1 MAVHSGTDADLA
13 DVAPAS
19 GRRGLFKATMLAA
32 VVLVAAAGIAWVV
45 WYRPGLGD
53 LKALLAYFNAITEA
67 HPVRTAAV
75 FFAVNLVVT
84 ALSLPI
90 EIFFGVAAGALFGL
104 IEGTLIVSFASTL
117 GATLSF
123 LMSRVLMRDFVERHF
138 WHQLDFV
145 NRGMREDGSFYVFS
159 IRLLPLFPFS
169 LTNILMGLTE
179 VSPIRFYVFSQL
191 GMLPAT
197 LIYVNAGT
205 QLAGIDRLSDIVSPP
220 LIGTFLVLAVFP
232 WAAKGLVQLMRHRSD
247 HDD

>member
-1 MAVHSGTDADLA
+1 
-13 DVAPAS
+13 
-19 GRRGLFKATMLAA
+19 MLAA
-32 VVLVAAAGIAWVV
+32 IVLVAAAGIAWVL

-75 FFAVNLVVT
+75 FFLINVIVT

-90 EIFFGVAAGALFGL
+90 EIFFGVAAGALFG
-104 IEGTLIVSFASTL
+104 IVEGTLIVSFASTI

-123 LMSRVLMRDFVERHF
+123 LISRALMRDFVERHF
-138 WHQLDFV
+138 WRQLDFI

-179 VSPIRFYVFSQL
+179 VSPLKFYIFSQL

-220 LIGTFLVLAVFP
+220 LIATFLLLAVFP
-232 WAAKGLVQLMRHRSD
+232 WAAKALVQLMRHRTQ
-247 HDD
+247 DDD

>member
-1 MAVHSGTDADLA
+1 MAVHSGTDADLSDA
-13 DVAPAS
+13 DPAS
-19 GRRGLFKATMLAA
+19 GHRGLLKGLILVI

-53 LKALLAYFNAITEA
+53 LKAITDA

-75 FFAVNLVVT
+75 FFLINLVVT

-90 EIFFGVAAGALFGL
+90 EIFFGVAAGALFG
-104 IEGTLIVSFASTL
+104 IVEGTLIVSFASSL

-138 WHQLDFV
+138 WRQLDFI

-159 IRLLPLFPFS
+159 VRLLPLFPFS

-179 VSPIRFYVFSQL
+179 VSPVKFYIFSQL

-205 QLAGIDRLSDIVSPP
+205 QLAQIDRLSDIVSLPM
-220 LIGTFLVLAVFP
+220 LGTFFLLAVFP
-232 WAAKGLVQLMRHRSD
+232 WAAKALLHLTRHRTD
-247 HDD
+247 NDD

>member
-1 MAVHSGTDADLA
+1 MAVHSGTDADLP
-13 DVAPAS
+13 DVHRPA
-19 GRRGLFKATMLAA
+19 RRGGLFKPLMLTAA
-32 VVLVAAAGIAWVV
+32 VMVAVAGVAWVA

-53 LKALLAYFNAITEA
+53 LKALLAYFSAITDA

-75 FFAVNLVVT
+75 FFAINLAVT

-90 EIFFGVAAGALFGL
+90 EIFFGVAAGALFG
-104 IEGTLIVSFASTL
+104 IVEGTLIVSFASTL

-123 LMSRVLMRDFVERHF
+123 LMSRFLMRDFVERHF
-138 WHQLDFV
+138 RRQLDYI
-145 NRGMREDGSFYVFS
+145 NAGMREDGSFYVFS

-179 VSPIRFYVFSQL
+179 VSPLKFYIFSQL

-205 QLAGIDRLSDIVSPP
+205 QLAGIDRVSDIVSLPM
-220 LIGTFLVLAVFP
+220 IGTFVLLAVFP
-232 WAAKGLVQLMRHRSD
+232 WAAKGLVQLVRKH
-247 HDD
+247 